1 MYSDGE
7 PEEDKDETN
16 VLGRSVEKSDE
27 KSLAE
32 DEDFLSDIELCL
44 KKLTL
49 DLMRKKETVSTVT
62 TTY

>member
-16 VLGRSVEKSDE
+16 VLGRSVEESDE